1 MMQEAKTYADS
12 GKQGVAWSV
21 DSLEF
26 AVRGSKTGLA
36 ASETGTGH
44 GLWLQR

>member
-1 MMQEAKTYADS
+1 MKQEAKTFAES
-12 GKQGVAWSV
+12 RKQGVAWSV

-26 AVRGSKTGLA
+26 AIRGSKTGSA
-36 ASETGTGH
+36 ASETGNGH

>member
-1 MMQEAKTYADS
+1 MKQEAKTFAES
-12 GKQGVAWSV
+12 GKQGVALSV

-26 AVRGSKTGLA
+26 AVRGSKTGSA
-36 ASETGTGH
+36 ASETGNGH